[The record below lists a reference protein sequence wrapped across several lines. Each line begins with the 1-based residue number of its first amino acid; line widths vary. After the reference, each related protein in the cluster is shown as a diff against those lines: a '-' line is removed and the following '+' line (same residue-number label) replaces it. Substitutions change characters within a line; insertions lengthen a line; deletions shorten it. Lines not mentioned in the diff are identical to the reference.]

1 MAALEPMQINHVFE
15 VVRIEE
21 KIDYEYDFVY
31 TLKGLSHFIT
41 YGENNTITLFHLS
54 FREWLTS
61 KENVGNPY
69 YVSLSRGHRRLAE
82 YYLSVLK
89 TAQNSPMDIYRLAQ
103 HVNFDQ
109 DGAHH
114 LNEFRSIKASYVN
127 TTIDNDNRTLLHLA
141 AAERDKTVL
150 QILIPAFE
158 NIDCEDSHG
167 FTPGFVAAMNGLPEN
182 VELLLRKGANTEH
195 RTKPPPPP
203 WYFWGDP
210 IERSKTAFWNST
222 MMHAAALGGYV
233 EVVQLLLKLNVSFVN
248 R

>member
-1 MAALEPMQINHVFE
+1 MLHFWKDDWHNDIDLNQLPKTIGEQYESYLRRAYGSREKFKPALAILEVLVAALKPMQINHVVE
-15 VVRIEE
+15 VVVRIEE

-89 TAQNSPMDIYRLAQ
+89 TAPISPMDIYRLAQ

-114 LNEFRSIKASYVN
+114 LSEFRSIEASYVN
-127 TTIDNDNRTLLHLA
+127 TTIDNDNRTPLHLA

-167 FTPGFVAAMNGLPEN
+167 FTPGFVLP
-182 VELLLRKGANTEH
+182 
-195 RTKPPPPP
+195 
-203 WYFWGDP
+203 
-210 IERSKTAFWNST
+210 
-222 MMHAAALGGYV
+222 
-233 EVVQLLLKLNVSFVN
+233 
-248 R
+248 

>member
-1 MAALEPMQINHVFE
+1 MAAFVPMQINHVFE
-15 VVRIEE
+15 VVRIGE

-69 YVSLSRGHRRLAE
+69 YVSLSRGHRCLAE

-89 TAQNSPMDIYRLAQ
+89 KAQNSSMDIYRLAQ
-103 HVNFDQ
+103 HVSFDQ
-109 DGAHH
+109 DGVHH

-141 AAERDKTVL
+141 ASERDKKVL

-158 NIDCEDSHG
+158 NTDYEDSHG

-182 VELLLRKGANTEH
+182 VELLLRKEANIEH

-222 MMHAAALGGYV
+222 MMQAAALGGHV
-233 EVVQLLLKLNVSFVN
+233 EVV
-248 R
+248 